1 MLALLPVRLRFGFI
15 SLIMTSLSVKM
26 YFRAMGGKYP
36 LFFFTF
42 FFGGLIFQQTF
53 VALRTWQLGYW
64 AKQYDRLPTDEVD
77 VVL

>member
-1 MLALLPVRLRFGFI
+1 
-15 SLIMTSLSVKM
+15 M
-26 YFRAMGGKYP
+26 YFLAMGGKYP

-42 FFGGLIFQQTF
+42 FFGGLIFNQSF

-64 AKQYDRLPTDEVD
+64 AKQYDDRPAEEVD